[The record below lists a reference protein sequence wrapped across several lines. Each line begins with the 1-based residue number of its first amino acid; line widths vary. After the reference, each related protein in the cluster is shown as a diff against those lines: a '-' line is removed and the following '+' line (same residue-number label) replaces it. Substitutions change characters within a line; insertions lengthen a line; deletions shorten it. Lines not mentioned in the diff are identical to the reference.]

1 VTVYNFGSINID
13 YVYRVKRFVQP
24 GETLASESLDTVL
37 GGKGA
42 NQSVAL
48 ARAGAPVI
56 HLGRV
61 SQSDQWAI
69 DALADFGVDVDGVE
83 CVAESSGH
91 AIIQVDAKGENSI
104 ILHGGA
110 NQSFDA
116 KSLASLLK
124 NAQPGDWLLL
134 QNECNALAD
143 AFALPRKNR

>member
-48 ARAGAPVI
+48 ARAGAPVV

-61 SQSDQWAI
+61 SQSDQWAL
-69 DALADFGVDVDGVE
+69 DKLADYGVDITGVE
-83 CVAESSGH
+83 RVAEPSGH
-91 AIIQVDAKGENSI
+91 AIIQVDAHGENSI
-104 ILHGGA
+104 VLHGGA

-116 KSLASLLK
+116 KSLATLLT
-124 NAQPGDWLLL
+124 NAQAG
-134 QNECNALAD
+134 E
-143 AFALPRKNR
+143 